1 MPLGSFR
8 PVAACLRRTPGE
20 RWSHGTM
27 PAPDAAVTVVVVVL
41 GLHIIVKFVFFA
53 LPYRRRR
60 AMLDKQYGDKP
71 SATAT
76 SDRVLM
82 AFTVLLAAFLLWRG
96 VQPAGFLG
104 VLWIGA
110 TLIQLYFHQFHRP
123 VAPERAAPP
132 QTSPLKEMSY
142 AIQDAPWRPWPQL
155 LMLTVLVVVCV
166 IRLVTH
172 R

>member
-1 MPLGSFR
+1 MLNT
-8 PVAACLRRTPGE
+8 VA
-20 RWSHGTM
+20 
-27 PAPDAAVTVVVVVL
+27 TVVVVVL
-41 GLHIIVKFVFFA
+41 GLHIIAKFAFFA

-71 SATAT
+71 SATST

-82 AFTVLLAAFLLWRG
+82 VCTVGIAVLVLCRG
-96 VQPAGFLG
+96 IDSVSFLG
-104 VLWIGA
+104 GLWIGA

-123 VAPERAAPP
+123 VPPQRAAPP

-155 LMLTVLVVVCV
+155 LVLTMLVVLSLLLMIVKAAAV
-166 IRLVTH
+166 Q
-172 R
+172 